1 LDVPRVF
8 ALIVVRHRR
17 KIKRFLSASGQK
29 TTMPN
34 RNEGYADKRPGERLN
49 QKLWQGTIRGQEKQS
64 RGFLI
69 FRLEKALSL

>member
-1 LDVPRVF
+1 
-8 ALIVVRHRR
+8 
-17 KIKRFLSASGQK
+17 
-29 TTMPN
+29 MPN